1 MCAELHFNICKKIW
15 TALDKK
21 HWYIHV
27 PKSVQTCH
35 EDKVILLRNQ
45 KVLTT
50 KTIPKKKPDIINSHN
65 EKGKCVLIDAA
76 I

>member
-1 MCAELHFNICKKIW
+1 MCAELHFNICKKIG
-15 TALDKK
+15 TTLDKK

-27 PKSVQTCH
+27 PKSVQTRQ
-35 EDKVILLRNQ
+35 EDKVILLCNQ

-50 KTIPKKKPDIINSHN
+50 KTIPKKKPDIINRDN
-65 EKGKCVLIDAA
+65 EKGKCVLIDVA